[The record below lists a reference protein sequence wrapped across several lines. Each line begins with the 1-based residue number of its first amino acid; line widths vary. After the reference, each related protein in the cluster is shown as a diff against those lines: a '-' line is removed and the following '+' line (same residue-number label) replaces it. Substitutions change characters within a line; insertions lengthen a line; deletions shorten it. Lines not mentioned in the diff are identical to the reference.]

1 MRLDWT
7 PHNAAAFQLDTDPR
21 WALLGLSGH
30 GAPDTQVRTVA
41 TPERDEQIPL
51 HAPAQPR
58 LLTLT
63 LAIRGDTLAAYEV
76 NRATLAA
83 AFAPWRDTGVRARP
97 GTLTATLADGRVRA
111 LRAFPRQGLA
121 WGAGRQHG
129 AHTVESIS
137 LEAPDPFWYD
147 PTPQTGS
154 VTTAGP
160 GNLRFDA
167 ATELGF
173 PAGFGSDLPSVTATL
188 ANPGSVRSF
197 PVWTVPGP
205 SVNPS
210 LRQAATGHTLAFD
223 LTVPA
228 GLSLRVRCGPQ
239 PRRRRR
245 PRCPSHR
252 RPRQRNQRPRRPPPP
267 APASGP
273 SAPAPIPS
281 SSARRDPKPP
291 PPPPSPFSPAT
302 LPSEPPPHPTPPHDS
317 NEEPH
322 G

>member
-1 MRLDWT
+1 MRLNWT
-7 PHNAAAFQLDTDPR
+7 PHNATAFQLNTDPR

-30 GAPDTQVRTVA
+30 GAPDTHVRTVA

-51 HAPAQPR
+51 HATAQPR

-63 LAIRGDTLAAYEV
+63 LAIRGHTLAAYER

-97 GTLTATLADGRVRA
+97 GTLTATLADGRIRA

-121 WGAGRQHG
+121 WGGGRQHG

-147 PTPQTGS
+147 PTPQSGS

-205 SVNPS
+205 SRNPS
-210 LRQAATGHTLAFD
+210 LRQAATGHTLAFG
-223 LTVPA
+223 LTVPT

-239 PRRRRR
+239 PNGAADAPGAHLIDDLANETNVLGALR
-245 PRCPSHR
+245 PGARFWALGPGANTVVVSQEGPQTPTTAAYAFF
-252 RPRQRNQRPRRPPPP
+252 PRH
-267 APASGP
+267 AA
-273 SAPAPIPS
+273 I
-281 SSARRDPKPP
+281 
-291 PPPPSPFSPAT
+291 
-302 LPSEPPPHPTPPHDS
+302 
-317 NEEPH
+317 
-322 G
+322 